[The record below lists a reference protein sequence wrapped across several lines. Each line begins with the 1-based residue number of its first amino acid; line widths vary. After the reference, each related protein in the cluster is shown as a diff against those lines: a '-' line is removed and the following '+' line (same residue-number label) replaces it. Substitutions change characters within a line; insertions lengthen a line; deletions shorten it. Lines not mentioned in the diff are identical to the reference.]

1 MSSYQVKHN
10 KIKVDFA
17 VIGGSGFYTFPEL
30 QQKKLLKFKTPFGF
44 PSAPLMIGFL
54 GPYRVAFLP
63 RHGLNHEFPPHHLPY
78 RANLWALK
86 SLQPAFVIAFCTVG
100 SLQRNI
106 KPGDLVILDQFID
119 LTWGRDDTFK
129 EDNNFTHLLMD
140 NVYDSEI
147 GKLCFI
153 TARKLGF
160 KIHRQGTVVVIQGP
174 RFNTFAESLWFHHQK
189 WSVVNMTQYPE
200 CYFAKEMELRYA
212 ALATVTDYDLPSL
225 NSSTA
230 LNHLFNSEQGFKI
243 FEQNV
248 MKSRLLI
255 QGLTKNKL
263 LTSLIVKE
271 KNKQTT
277 KAKEMLYFRS
287 EYKKNVSSN

>member
-1 MSSYQVKHN
+1 V
-10 KIKVDFA
+10 
-17 VIGGSGFYTFPEL
+17 
-30 QQKKLLKFKTPFGF
+30 
-44 PSAPLMIGFL
+44 
-54 GPYRVAFLP
+54 
-63 RHGLNHEFPPHHLPY
+63 
-78 RANLWALK
+78 
-86 SLQPAFVIAFCTVG
+86 
-100 SLQRNI
+100 
-106 KPGDLVILDQFID
+106 
-119 LTWGRDDTFK
+119 GRDDTFK
-129 EDNNFTHLLMD
+129 EDKNFTHLLMD

-225 NSSTA
+225 NSSTV

-271 KNKQTT
+271 KINRQ
-277 KAKEMLYFRS
+277 RRQ
-287 EYKKNVSSN
+287 KKCYIFVQDIKKCFK